1 MFSMIISFSHI
12 KENRDK
18 RSGAMAGKS
27 MNTTLRHGV
36 MSRIVETFEA
46 SVSGRPEVY
55 LKITKANKKSI
66 REEVRA
72 QLREQGSLGVEDPEV
87 FAAVFRA
94 LGNHPAYLDRD
105 LDDPMLWDD
114 WRRRSID
121 VPKKAF
127 HVVRFVVA
135 DAVELVITI
144 MPENV
149 QTETVDR
156 GLFANMKS
164 S

>member
-55 LKITKANKKSI
+55 LKITKANRGFSQFRQPFTKIHSVFV
-66 REEVRA
+66 RE
-72 QLREQGSLGVEDPEV
+72 
-87 FAAVFRA
+87 
-94 LGNHPAYLDRD
+94 
-105 LDDPMLWDD
+105 
-114 WRRRSID
+114 RR
-121 VPKKAF
+121 V
-127 HVVRFVVA
+127 
-135 DAVELVITI
+135 L
-144 MPENV
+144 
-149 QTETVDR
+149 
-156 GLFANMKS
+156 
-164 S
+164 

>member
-1 MFSMIISFSHI
+1 MECVFSHQ
-12 KENRDK
+12 KNRDK
-18 RSGAMAGKS
+18 RSGAMAEKS
-27 MNTTLRHGV
+27 MNTLPRRY
-36 MSRIVETFEA
+36 MSRFVETFEA
-46 SVSGRPEVY
+46 SFPGRPEVY
-55 LKITKANKKSI
+55 LKITKANKTSI

-72 QLREQGSLGVEDPEV
+72 QLRDQRSLGVEDPEV

-94 LGNHPAYLDRD
+94 LRNHPAYLDRD
-105 LDDPMLWDD
+105 LDDPILWDD

-127 HVVRFVVA
+127 HVVRFVVT

>member
-1 MFSMIISFSHI
+1 LSSKSFSAF
-12 KENRDK
+12 
-18 RSGAMAGKS
+18 S
-27 MNTTLRHGV
+27 LRFQQHFCKNKGFTNL
-36 MSRIVETFEA
+36 R
-46 SVSGRPEVY
+46 
-55 LKITKANKKSI
+55 KAPNKKSI